1 MNVRLPLL
9 ALAATALL
17 LSGCFGY
24 PVGTA
29 KPGDTVTVRYN
40 ATDASG
46 MMVKSGQVATFRLG
60 SGASGLG
67 LDVERALLGLGVDGT
82 ATVASPAEA
91 RSFNAVVTAPQE
103 FERLAILQTYNTT
116 AFTQQVGPPTV
127 GMTFPAFSYNA
138 TMVAVTPQQVTF
150 RLEPKDGEQ
159 IAFTQYGLRMVYSTS
174 GEERVR
180 TLEPIVGTVFSLA
193 YANQI
198 ALELPA
204 GTFKVLEAAN
214 GMLRFGYTPGSDRA
228 LVERD
233 LTFTLTVL
241 TVAVGEPIEAPAGQ
255 YGRRL
260 SPQVLGDVAPFLVE
274 PTHAD
279 APTGAAPTTASDGHA
294 HTH

>member
-40 ATDASG
+40 ATDATG
-46 MMVKSGQVATFRLG
+46 QMVKSGQVATFRLG
-60 SGASGLG
+60 SGTSGLG
-67 LDVERALLGLGVDGT
+67 LDVERALLGLGVDGS
-82 ATVASPAEA
+82 ATVTSPAQA
-91 RSFNAVVTAPQE
+91 RSFSTVVKAPQE
-103 FERLAILQTYNTT
+103 FERLAIVQTYNTT
-116 AFTQQVGPPTV
+116 AFTQQVGPPKV

-138 TMVAVTPQQVTF
+138 TMIAVTPVEVTF
-150 RLEPKDGEQ
+150 RLESKDGEQ
-159 IAFTQYGLRMVYSTS
+159 ISFAQYGLRMVYSTS

-180 TLEPIVGTVFSLA
+180 TLEPIVGTIFSLA

-204 GTFKVLEAAN
+204 GTFKVLGAED

-233 LTFTLTVL
+233 LTFSLTVL

-274 PTHAD
+274 SAESS
-279 APTGAAPTTASDGHA
+279 ASAAAPTAASDGHA